1 MLDYLA
7 QLALSS
13 LSEGSVYGLMALGL
27 VIILRSTDVL
37 FFAQGTVAMIGGVT
51 LYALF
56 AQMQWPLIIV
66 IPISLLIAVACALV
80 SLKLIVL
87 PLLRRGASSMNVSI
101 VTIAIATI
109 FEMFAML
116 IFGREQLAVPSFSGD
131 VPVRILGASF
141 APQQFWVLGFTA
153 LALLLTLVFFKGTKM
168 GKAMTGIGDNVF
180 LAKNL
185 GFPVNRLFMISFI
198 FAALVGGIAG
208 IAYAPISY
216 AGYWVGTRMTIKGFI
231 AASVGGLTNPLG
243 AVLGGLVVGGFE
255 SFTGGFLGS
264 RLKDLLS
271 FILLLVILRLRPR
284 GLLGGRQ

>member
-7 QLALSS
+7 QIILSS
-13 LSEGSVYGLMALGL
+13 LTEGSIYGLMALGL

-37 FFAQGTVAMIGGVT
+37 FFAQGTVAMIGGVA
-51 LYALF
+51 LYKLF
-56 AQMQWPLIIV
+56 AQMHWPLIIA
-66 IPISLLIAVACALV
+66 IPVSLLIAVACALI
-80 SLKLIVL
+80 SLQTIVL

-101 VTIAIATI
+101 VTIGIATI

-116 IFGREQLAVPSFSGD
+116 IFGKDQLPVPSFSGD
-131 VPVRILGASF
+131 MPIQILGASF
-141 APQQFWVLGFTA
+141 APQQFWVIGFTVV
-153 LALLLTLVFFKGTKM
+153 ALLLTIAFFKGTRM

-180 LAKNL
+180 LAKGL

-198 FAALVGGIAG
+198 FAALVGGLAG

-216 AGYWVGTRMTIKGFI
+216 AGYWVGTKMTIKGFI

-255 SFTGGFLGS
+255 SFVGGFLGS

-271 FILLLVILRLRPR
+271 FVLLLVVLRLRPR